1 MHWRANLSL
10 EYNDLLENSGSDTEQ
25 VFNLS
30 ETFFKFCK
38 MKIILPIK
46 GNFAEKTKG
55 ENVTNNAT

>member
-1 MHWRANLSL
+1 MGCTRKQTSL
-10 EYNDLLENSGSDTEQ
+10 EYDLLENSGSDTEQ

-30 ETFFKFCK
+30 ETFLKFCK